1 MAENRRPIPNMPALL
16 NLMRSGG
23 SIADLLDAG
32 GEAAKPDTPVK
43 VYRGEAFLKDTP
55 KLGADENVG
64 KWYTANPKKAA
75 RYPSESAILGKVT
88 RSFDSTAEDII
99 QNSYKAMSAHAK
111 TILDTNLEKG
121 LPNDKAY
128 SIYANNL
135 NQIDDF
141 HIKYMN
147 DLKDGKLSKDK
158 LMQLAMTSMEEGI
171 FDQKGKIDI
180 SETFKR
186 GNYGVAAGTA
196 ATRGAKTALPY
207 LLKGAGIAALPL
219 DLLAGANQTGL
230 DPQEEIGKAMG
241 IEPNVFYNMPEED
254 FAQIEALFRQAMEG
268 RAADELANAQTVD
281 PTVP

>member
-1 MAENRRPIPNMPALL
+1 MAENRPVPNMSALIDL
-16 NLMRSGG
+16 VQSGG
-23 SIADLLDAG
+23 KMADFLDMG
-32 GEAAKPDTPVK
+32 GDAAKPDTPVK
-43 VYRGEAFLKDTP
+43 VYRGEAFLQNTP
-55 KLGADENVG
+55 PLGDKENVG

-75 RYPSESAILGKVT
+75 RYPQESSILGKVT

-111 TILDTNLEKG
+111 TVLDTNLANG
-121 LPNDKAY
+121 VPSDKAY
-128 SIYANNL
+128 SFYANNL

-141 HIKYMN
+141 HLKYMN
-147 DLKDGKLSKDK
+147 DLKEGKLSKDK

-186 GNYGVAAGTA
+186 GNYGIAAGTA
-196 ATRGAKTALPY
+196 AARGAKTALPY

-219 DLLAGANQTGL
+219 DLLAGANKTGL
-230 DPQEEIGKAMG
+230 DPQEEVGQAMG
-241 IEPNVFYNMPEED
+241 ISPSVFYNMPEED

-268 RAADELANAQTVD
+268 RAADELADAQTVD